1 MTKKR
6 IVIFKRLMQ
15 ILCFVGILIVGSLL
29 IIATGGNGGGDGN
42 GDDCAQ
48 LAGVWMIN
56 VPSPQNNCPG
66 PALQGIWDEDW
77 TISLSS
83 SMMTL
88 RIGNSDFLFEGPL
101 TCNGSSFSY
110 TGVYRYP
117 DIVDPNCIYTAT
129 LSLSADFST
138 EQQFIGSVTLEVFG
152 IGGICDPG
160 IRCQTGGSVTA
171 VHT

>member
-6 IVIFKRLMQ
+6 IVMFKRLMQ
-15 ILCFVGILIVGSLL
+15 TLCFVCILIIGSLL
-29 IIATGGNGGGDGN
+29 IIATGGGGGDGN

-48 LAGVWMIN
+48 LSGVWMIN

-88 RIGNSDFLFEGPL
+88 RIANSDFLFEGPL

-110 TGVYRYP
+110 TGVYSYP

-129 LSLSADFST
+129 LSLSANFFP
-138 EQQFIGSVTLEVFG
+138 EQHFIGSVTLEVFG

-160 IRCQTGGSVTA
+160 IRCETSGSVTA
-171 VHT
+171 YKKD